1 MNRVT
6 PHYQITENKRD
17 FPEWG
22 VKILSGDFVDIEFIV
37 DSIGIPEQIEDDNTP
52 VAVKI
57 EYTILQGECPEGEN
71 TRLTQT
77 VGWIIE
83 DIVE

>member
-22 VKILSGDFVDIEFIV
+22 VKILSGDFADIEFIV

-57 EYTILQGECPEGEN
+57 EYTILQGECPEGE
-71 TRLTQT
+71 TP
-77 VGWIIE
+77 V
-83 DIVE
+83 